1 MPAVVNLHNAPNH
14 LIICNQPQSQL
25 YIIGVIDSEKQ
36 NLNWWEFD
44 EHEKSQKLLCHLQLS
59 GGSSDITGENAGFAS
74 KYGKGAW
81 VYMDAPKVGLY
92 LRLSRDDG
100 DCEVE
105 SQSITNQRD
114 FLQRYV
120 EQRGWTVVD
129 IYIDAPDILGL
140 KQNPTKRASL

>member
-1 MPAVVNLHNAPNH
+1 
-14 LIICNQPQSQL
+14 
-25 YIIGVIDSEKQ
+25 
-36 NLNWWEFD
+36 
-44 EHEKSQKLLCHLQLS
+44 
-59 GGSSDITGENAGFAS
+59 
-74 KYGKGAW
+74 
-81 VYMDAPKVGLY
+81 MDAPKVGLY

-129 IYIDAPDILGL
+129 IYIDDGYSG
-140 KQNPTKRASL
+140 TTFVEVR